1 MALKALTERLKEMK
15 IYLEN
20 VISKKYRYN
29 PSIINNY
36 QDIFNLLPNLKIDE
50 IVRSFSLKTNDY
62 MHLIY
67 VSSLIKS
74 VISLHNLINN
84 KIQTK
89 ESEVQNQKKE
99 KEREEEI
106 KKRKEE
112 ESRKKVEEALKKNE

>member
-1 MALKALTERLKEMK
+1 MALKALTERLIEMK
-15 IYLEN
+15 LYLEN
-20 VISKKYRYN
+20 VITKKYRYN

-50 IVRSFSLKTNDY
+50 IVKSFSLKTNDY

-84 KIQTK
+84 KISTK
-89 ESEVQNQKKE
+89 ETEV
-99 KEREEEI
+99 
-106 KKRKEE
+106 
-112 ESRKKVEEALKKNE
+112 